1 MISSERFNVILKSA
15 ISGIF
20 AGFFIALGGISYIF
34 CLAYISDQ
42 GLAKVLGSLIFTV
55 GLFFVCVLGVFL
67 YTGRIGYVFEKDDYK
82 FTKLITMLLFNL
94 LAAYLFGLVCYFIF
108 QNDTNLINSV
118 NNLTLNKINFLTDY
132 YLPLKLMAK
141 GFLCGALVFIATY
154 IYKFSK
160 TAVFKYL
167 GIVIPIFIFV
177 LCGFEHCIANAFYFG
192 FSFVFDWFALLNL
205 VLVIIFNSLGSIMF
219 YLGFKFISVKII
231 DKKDEKNEE

>member
-1 MISSERFNVILKSA
+1 MISSERLNVILKSA

-160 TAVFKYL
+160 TAVFKLADTTL
-167 GIVIPIFIFV
+167 GAIKIPCKIDFVIPKV
-177 LCGFEHCIANAFYFG
+177 GPT
-192 FSFVFDWFALLNL
+192 SFPSPGTVNL
-205 VLVIIFNSLGSIMF
+205 SATRSIRF
-219 YLGFKFISVKII
+219 FFPTT
-231 DKKDEKNEE
+231 